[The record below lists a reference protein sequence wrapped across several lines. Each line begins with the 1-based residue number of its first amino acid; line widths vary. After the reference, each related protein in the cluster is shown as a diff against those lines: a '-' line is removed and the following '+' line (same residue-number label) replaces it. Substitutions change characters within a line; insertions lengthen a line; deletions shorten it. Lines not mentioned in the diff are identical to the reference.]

1 MVYWLIPS
9 VLENLEKEKDKLKA
23 LNSQFKVSIGKQEK
37 NVQCHG
43 KKQNKTISYSQGV
56 TSSEK
61 PTSSQIQRVAKLQR
75 NEKYLFWRSF
85 NEFCKEIM
93 NADPYQDPPQP
104 VVISAR
110 PMPFSNSISFQGWVH
125 MWSERRNDMHEK
137 NFKFFSNLYPQ
148 KPGIYE
154 WEWSLTIFD

>member
-23 LNSQFKVSIGKQEK
+23 LNSQFKVSIGNKKKMFNAME
-37 NVQCHG
+37 

-61 PTSSQIQRVAKLQR
+61 PTSSQIQRVVKLQC
-75 NEKYLFWRSF
+75 NEKYLFWGSF
-85 NEFCKEIM
+85 NEFRKEIL
-93 NADPYQDPPQP
+93 NVDPYQDPPQP

-110 PMPFSNSISFQGWVH
+110 PMAFSNSISFQGWVH
-125 MWSERRNDMHEK
+125 MWSERRNHMHEK
-137 NFKFFSNLYPQ
+137 TFKFFSNLYPQ

-154 WEWSLTIFD
+154 REWILTIFD